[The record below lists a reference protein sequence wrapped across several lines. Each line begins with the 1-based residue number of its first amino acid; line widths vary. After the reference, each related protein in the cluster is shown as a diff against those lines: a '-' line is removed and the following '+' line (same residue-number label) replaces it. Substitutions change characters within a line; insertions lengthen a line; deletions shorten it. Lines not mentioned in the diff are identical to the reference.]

1 MHAVVL
7 LLLAASAASFS
18 ITSSGIARVA
28 RMGLTMQ
35 NAPGRN
41 LKPMADGTF
50 KEAGAHLETYVLEH
64 ENGARALVDTAT
76 ATCTSWI
83 TKDGKQLIKQGAG
96 TAHFINGKPI
106 TTHFVPEERAKKVS
120 FDRMIFKCFPE
131 NIKGLEYRVDVTMRE
146 DTLEYDVTVKNYE
159 SDPLRIQMTLTPH
172 ITGSARIS
180 GMKGFTEKVGD
191 ESVATSAWDVPVGK
205 FKETGF
211 YMKVD
216 SA

>member
-7 LLLAASAASFS
+7 ALLLASAASFS

-35 NAPGRN
+35 TSPGRN

-76 ATCTSWI
+76 ATCISWI
-83 TKDGKQLIKQGAG
+83 TKDGKQLIEKNAG

-120 FDRMIFKCFPE
+120 FDRMIFKCFPD

-146 DTLEYDVTVKNYE
+146 DTLEYDVTVKNSE
-159 SDPLRIQMTLTPH
+159 SSPIRVQMTLTPH

-180 GMKGFTEKVGD
+180 GMKGFTEKVGS
-191 ESVATSAWDVPVGK
+191 ESVATSSWDVPVGK

-211 YMKVD
+211 YVKID